1 MHHAAGFPIGRPFD
15 PFCTGLYT
23 RRMLARTVSFTDF
36 RKNASSILDEVEN
49 GAVYRIV
56 RHGRVIA
63 ELTAPEPVPSE
74 ATWKTRGLRL
84 VTKGG
89 SLSDAI
95 LEDRTTPR

>member
-1 MHHAAGFPIGRPFD
+1 MV
-15 PFCTGLYT
+15 
-23 RRMLARTVSFTDF
+23 ARTVSFTDF
-36 RKNASSILDEVEN
+36 RKNASSILDEVEK

-63 ELTAPEPVPSE
+63 ELASPEPVPTE
-74 ATWKTRGLRL
+74 AAWKSRGLRL

-95 LEDRTTPR
+95 LEDRTTPT